1 MKKVV
6 PNAKSVLAFLR
17 MKGWVLIEK
26 NAGFYIVKPPSDIK
40 PNSIRLK
47 IPHLKK
53 NLAYPIM
60 IVELVNEIAAFYEW
74 DKIVLRHL
82 LSKKLE
88 EIEQILLNSAI
99 KELQPLNA

>member
-6 PNAKSVLAFLR
+6 PIAESVLAFLR
-17 MKGWVLIEK
+17 MKGWELESK
-26 NAGFYIVKPPSDIK
+26 TSGFYVVKPPKDVK

-53 NLAYPIM
+53 ELAYPIM
-60 IVELVNEIAAFYEW
+60 IVELVNEIAAFYNW
-74 DKIVLRHL
+74 DKMVLRLL

-88 EIEQILLNSAI
+88 EIEQILLNSAK